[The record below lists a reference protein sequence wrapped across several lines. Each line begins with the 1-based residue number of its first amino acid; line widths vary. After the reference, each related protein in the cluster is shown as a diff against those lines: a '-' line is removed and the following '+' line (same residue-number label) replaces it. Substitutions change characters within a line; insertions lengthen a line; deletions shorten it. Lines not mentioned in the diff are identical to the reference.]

1 MIELQYY
8 LTNLPDCFIYGLL
21 AMGIYI
27 SLRILDIPDL
37 TTEGSF
43 GFGAVISVLVSLNG
57 HPALALL
64 AGIVA
69 GALAGFITG
78 CLQTK
83 LSVHPVLAGII
94 TMSALY
100 SINLVGAS

>member
-8 LTNLPDCFIYGLL
+8 LSNLPDALIYGLL

-43 GFGAVISVLVSLNG
+43 GFGAVISVLTALNG
-57 HPALALL
+57 HPIFALFAGML
-64 AGIVA
+64 AGA
-69 GALAGFITG
+69 
-78 CLQTK
+78 C
-83 LSVHPVLAGII
+83 AGII
-94 TMSALY
+94 TGFCRQS
-100 SINLVGAS
+100 

>member
-1 MIELQYY
+1 MVELQYY
-8 LTNLPDCFIYGLL
+8 LSNVPEALIYGLL

-57 HPALALL
+57 HPILAVF
-64 AGIVA
+64 AGMAA
-69 GALAGFITG
+69 GMIAGLITG
-78 CLQTK
+78 ALQTK
-83 LSVHPVLAGII
+83 LNVHPVLAGII
-94 TMSALY
+94 TMLSL
-100 SINLVGAS
+100 IHI